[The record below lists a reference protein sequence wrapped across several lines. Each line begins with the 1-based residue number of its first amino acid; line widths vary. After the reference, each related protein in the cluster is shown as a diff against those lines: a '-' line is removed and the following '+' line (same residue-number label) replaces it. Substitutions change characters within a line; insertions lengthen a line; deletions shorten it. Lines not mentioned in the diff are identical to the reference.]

1 MRRTKKS
8 ATINSSLW
16 GAIMEEH
23 LPYALAAEM
32 EDIYQWTV
40 DFFGIQKG
48 DNFTVIYDE
57 RFIDDS
63 ISAGI
68 GRIWGAKI
76 LPGRQGV
83 LRHPLPAGRQNP
95 VLGIRRRKP
104 AQADAQGAAEIHT
117 HQFEVY
123 LCAQASDLQRYTGRI
138 RASITR
144 RRKARPF
151 MP

>member
-1 MRRTKKS
+1 
-8 ATINSSLW
+8 
-16 GAIMEEH
+16 MEEH

-117 HQFEVY
+117 HQFEVFTY
-123 LCAQASDLQRYTGRI
+123 ARKHPIYKGIPAAYGR
-138 RASITR
+138 RLRGAERHARTCRSR
-144 RRKARPF
+144 RRW
-151 MP
+151 

>member
-1 MRRTKKS
+1 
-8 ATINSSLW
+8 
-16 GAIMEEH
+16 MEEH

-68 GRIWGAKI
+68 GRIVDQVVQVGGIERI
-76 LPGRQGV
+76 LVDEDGV
-83 LRHPLPAGRQNP
+83 
-95 VLGIRRRKP
+95 
-104 AQADAQGAAEIHT
+104 
-117 HQFEVY
+117 
-123 LCAQASDLQRYTGRI
+123 
-138 RASITR
+138 
-144 RRKARPF
+144 F
-151 MP
+151 MPGADVAQRKSLSRLCRACRP

>member
-1 MRRTKKS
+1 
-8 ATINSSLW
+8 
-16 GAIMEEH
+16 MEEH

-68 GRIWGAKI
+68 GRIWGAKFCQGGKEYYAI
-76 LPGRQGV
+76 PFRQGGKIQYWEYDGGS
-83 LRHPLPAGRQNP
+83 LRKQMS
-95 VLGIRRRKP
+95 RRR
-104 AQADAQGAAEIHT
+104 
-117 HQFEVY
+117 
-123 LCAQASDLQRYTGRI
+123 
-138 RASITR
+138 
-144 RRKARPF
+144 
-151 MP
+151 